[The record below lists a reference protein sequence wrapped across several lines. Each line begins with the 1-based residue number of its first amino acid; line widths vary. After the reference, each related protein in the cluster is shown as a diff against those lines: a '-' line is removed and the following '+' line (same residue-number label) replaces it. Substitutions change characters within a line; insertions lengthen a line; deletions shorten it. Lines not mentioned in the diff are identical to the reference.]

1 MEKEEIVKKLTKCE
15 RTGKQRDGTNYVY
28 PNNGKEET
36 NITTPTEMDV
46 SEQKWTLV
54 RAFKNEEEADE
65 EMERLVPLRQEFK
78 VRVIQG
84 KTPIFPW
91 EVQIH
96 KKSLSES
103 LS

>member
-65 EMERLVPLRQEFK
+65 EMERSFAQALRGERKSMSPL
-78 VRVIQG
+78 
-84 KTPIFPW
+84 TSSATNW
-91 EVQIH
+91 
-96 KKSLSES
+96 
-103 LS
+103 